1 MCPFN
6 HGYISAAALE
16 MQLRCISD
24 HQTVKEHTAELT
36 EFTKEMSLNG
46 GVIYLKVHKRD
57 HKHIHAY
64 LACNIG
70 MVNCTITCEM
80 CSELFL

>member
-1 MCPFN
+1 MSPVN

-57 HKHIHAY
+57 HTHTRLFSMQCRYGELYHY
-64 LACNIG
+64 L
-70 MVNCTITCEM
+70 
-80 CSELFL
+80 